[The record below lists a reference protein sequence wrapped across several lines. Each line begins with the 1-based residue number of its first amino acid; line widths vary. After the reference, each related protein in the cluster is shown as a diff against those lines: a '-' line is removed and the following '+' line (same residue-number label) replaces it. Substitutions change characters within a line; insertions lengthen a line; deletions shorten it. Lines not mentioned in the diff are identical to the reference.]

1 MQLLSCIPRI
11 KNLMDKA
18 LVLDNRAP
26 VKSMKEQKV
35 KLFFMEAQKWCV
47 KNMIGYSSFNK
58 YCITA
63 RTVHPDIVTAL
74 HRKLS
79 ENTEHIDT
87 ISTLSTLTKKVIV
100 ALLPDEETFNKS
112 EEEIIETHIQ
122 HITGP
127 NASLNY
133 RRQELEN
140 NALA

>member
-1 MQLLSCIPRI
+1 MVCQEHDR
-11 KNLMDKA
+11 
-18 LVLDNRAP
+18 VL
-26 VKSMKEQKV
+26 Q
-35 KLFFMEAQKWCV
+35 
-47 KNMIGYSSFNK
+47 FNK

-100 ALLPDEETFNKS
+100 ALLPDEETFNKL
-112 EEEIIETHIQ
+112 EEEIIETHVQ